1 MGCCW
6 VVAVAC
12 WLWLACGW
20 AVAGWGWA
28 VAGLLLACGCAVAG
42 CGWAVAWLW
51 LQRAGCG
58 WPWLAGGSAVA
69 GWGWAVA
76 GLWLGSSW
84 SAAVRLLAVAGKSL
98 AGAGLA
104 WAVAGLFLGCGCA
117 VACCG
122 SLWLGW
128 AVAGLGLGSCWAVA
142 ARLLAVAGLWL
153 GRGWPGL
160 ASSWAVAGLLLGCG
174 RAVAGRGWALAGLCL
189 GSPWAEA
196 VVGLLWMT
204 QPGGPNGTRQNPRS
218 KNNLRPSAAEFY
230 LLHAP
235 QNVQTKN
242 ILTKRNTL
250 VVITVR
256 KRFVGAIQQFLMGG
270 KWKSESCNSESRHLR
285 TGATTKRYSKIL
297 VCRLGMPTR
306 YADWVCRLGMPTVG
320 RYSSP
325 SLAQY
330 NGARPYIYAGQ
341 LLMLYMELIRDKHVK

>member
-1 MGCCW
+1 MAGR
-6 VVAVAC
+6 
-12 WLWLACGW
+12 GW
-20 AVAGWGWA
+20 
-28 VAGLLLACGCAVAG
+28 AVAG
-42 CGWAVAWLW
+42 CGW
-51 LQRAGCG
+51 
-58 WPWLAGGSAVA
+58 P
-69 GWGWAVA
+69 
-76 GLWLGSSW
+76 
-84 SAAVRLLAVAGKSL
+84 L

-117 VACCG
+117 VAGCG

-153 GRGWPGL
+153 GCGWPGL

-218 KNNLRPSAAEFY
+218 KNNLRPSAAECDF
-230 LLHAP
+230 LHAP

-256 KRFVGAIQQFLMGG
+256 KQFFGAIQAFLMGG

-306 YADWVCRLGMPTVG
+306 YADWVCRLGMPTGVG
-320 RYSSP
+320 Y
-325 SLAQY
+325 L
-330 NGARPYIYAGQ
+330 GDC
-341 LLMLYMELIRDKHVK
+341 LT